1 MTSRSSQGEFLLS
14 AFFSL
19 TVGHISL
26 FLPIISS
33 DILLDSFNVIEILNL
48 VVFL

>member
-26 FLPIISS
+26 FLPISS